1 MDREG
6 FEKVVEEVFESLPA
20 RFHATIDNVHIV
32 VDDLPAPRS
41 TTRKGIRSGGML
53 LGLYEGIPLT
63 KRGADYGMYPVVPDR
78 ITLFKNNIEA
88 VARDE
93 GDLRAKIRE
102 VLIHE
107 IGHYYGMSETE
118 IRRAGY

>member
-1 MDREG
+1 MDREE
-6 FEKVVEEVFESLPA
+6 FEKVVGQVFDSLPA
-20 RFHATIDNVHIV
+20 KFHATIDNVHIIV
-32 VDDLPAPRS
+32 EDLPEARS
-41 TTRKGIRSGGML
+41 NARRGIRSGGIL

-63 KRGADYGMYPVVPDR
+63 KRGADYGMYPVLPDR
-78 ITLFKNNIEA
+78 ITLFRRNIEA
-88 VARDE
+88 VARNDE
-93 GDLRAKIRE
+93 ELRAKIRE

>member
-1 MDREG
+1 MDREE
-6 FEKVVEEVFESLPA
+6 FEKAVEEVFDSLPA
-20 RFHATIDNVHIV
+20 KFHATMDNVHIV
-32 VDDLPAPRS
+32 VEDFPTALMNARG
-41 TTRKGIRSGGML
+41 GIRSGGIL

-63 KRGADYGMYPVVPDR
+63 RRGVDYGMYPVVPDR
-78 ITLFKNNIEA
+78 ITLFKRNIEA
-88 VARDE
+88 VAHDDQE
-93 GDLRAKIRE
+93 LRAKIRE

>member
-1 MDREG
+1 MIREE
-6 FEKVVEEVFESLPA
+6 FEKVVEEAFESLPPK
-20 RFHATIDNVHIV
+20 FHATIENIHIIV
-32 VDDLPAPRS
+32 EDLPDDRVS
-41 TTRKGIRSGGML
+41 SRRGIRTGGML

-63 KRGADYGMYPVVPDR
+63 KRGVDYGMYPVLPDR
-78 ITLFKNNIEA
+78 ITLFKRNIEA

-93 GDLRAKIRE
+93 EEVRAKIRE

-107 IGHYYGMSETE
+107 IGHYYGLSESE

>member
-1 MDREG
+1 MDREL
-6 FEKVVEEVFESLPA
+6 FEKVVEEVFDSLPA
-20 RFHATIDNVHIV
+20 QFHATIDNVHIV
-32 VDDLPAPRS
+32 VEDLPDVRVNA
-41 TTRKGIRSGGML
+41 RKGIRSGGML

-63 KRGADYGMYPVVPDR
+63 RRGVDYGMYPVVPDR
-78 ITLFKNNIEA
+78 ITLFRKNIEA
-88 VARDE
+88 IARDDHE
-93 GDLRAKIRE
+93 LRAKVRE

>member
-6 FEKVVEEVFESLPA
+6 FEKVVEEVFDSLPP

-32 VDDLPAPRS
+32 VEDQPEARS
-41 TTRKGIRSGGML
+41 NARRGIRSGGML

-63 KRGADYGMYPVVPDR
+63 RRGVDYGMYPVVPDR
-78 ITLFKNNIEA
+78 ITLFKHNIEA
-88 VARDE
+88 VAHNDE
-93 GDLRAKIRE
+93 ELRAKIRE

>member
-1 MDREG
+1 MNRDE
-6 FEKVVEEVFESLPA
+6 FEKAVEEVFDSLPA

-32 VDDLPAPRS
+32 VEDLPDSRS
-41 TTRKGIRSGGML
+41 NARKGIRSGGML
-53 LGLYEGIPLT
+53 LGLYEGIPLP
-63 KRGADYGMYPVVPDR
+63 KRGVDYGMYPVVPDR
-78 ITLFKNNIEA
+78 ITLFRQNIEA

-93 GDLRAKIRE
+93 QDLRSKIRE

>member
-6 FEKVVEEVFESLPA
+6 FEKVVEEVFDSLPA
-20 RFHATIDNVHIV
+20 QFHATMENVHIV
-32 VDDLPAPRS
+32 VEDLPDTRFHS
-41 TTRKGIRSGGML
+41 RKGIRSGGML

-63 KRGADYGMYPVVPDR
+63 KRGVDYGMYPVVPDR
-78 ITLFKNNIEA
+78 ITLFKRNIEV
-88 VARDE
+88 VASDE
-93 GDLRAKIRE
+93 HDLREKIRE

>member
-1 MDREG
+1 MDRSE
-6 FEKVVEEVFESLPA
+6 FEKVVQEEFDSLPV
-20 RFHATIDNVHIV
+20 RFHATIENVHIIV
-32 VDDLPAPRS
+32 EDLPDARS
-41 TTRKGIRSGGML
+41 SARKGIRSAGML

-63 KRGADYGMYPVVPDR
+63 RRGGDYGMYPVVPDR
-78 ITLFKNNIEA
+78 ITLFRQNIEA
-88 VARDE
+88 IARDE
-93 GDLRAKIRE
+93 RELRAKIRE

>member
-1 MDREG
+1 MDRDG
-6 FEKVVEEVFESLPA
+6 FEKVVQEVFDSLPA
-20 RFHATIDNVHIV
+20 QFHATMDNVHIV
-32 VDDLPAPRS
+32 VEELPHARTS
-41 TTRKGIRSGGML
+41 ARKGIRSGGVL

-63 KRGADYGMYPVVPDR
+63 RRGVDYGMYPVVPDR
-78 ITLFKNNIEA
+78 ITLFRQNIEA
-88 VARDE
+88 VSRDE
-93 GDLRAKIRE
+93 QELRAKIRE

>member
-1 MDREG
+1 MDREV

-20 RFHATIDNVHIV
+20 RFHATMDNVHIV
-32 VDDLPAPRS
+32 VEDLPDAR
-41 TTRKGIRSGGML
+41 TNVRRGIRSGSLL

-63 KRGADYGMYPVVPDR
+63 RRGVDYGMYPVVPDR
-78 ITLFKNNIEA
+78 ITLFRRNIEA
-88 VARDE
+88 VARDDQE
-93 GDLRAKIRE
+93 LRAKIRE

-107 IGHYYGMSETE
+107 IGHFYGMSETE

>member
-1 MDREG
+1 MERDE
-6 FEKVVEEVFESLPA
+6 FEKVVQEVFESLPA
-20 RFHATIDNVHIV
+20 MFHATIDNVHIV
-32 VDDLPAPRS
+32 VEDFPEEHVNL
-41 TTRKGIRSGGML
+41 RKGIRAGGML

-63 KRGADYGMYPVVPDR
+63 RRGVDYGAYPVVPDR
-78 ITLFKNNIEA
+78 ITLYRRNIEA
-88 VARDE
+88 VARNDE
-93 GDLRAKIRE
+93 ELRSKIRE